1 MKKAYLWIFW
11 IGLVIV
17 LILFPKIVG
26 IYYTNFFIAFA
37 IMAVYSQSINIE
49 LGYTRILNFGH
60 AMFFG
65 MGGYSAAQALSLIPG
80 MPIWGAV
87 LCGLLGG
94 LVLAALLAPL
104 VVRVSG
110 MACAML
116 HVAFNALFF
125 MLAMK
130 VRPLT
135 GGEDGI
141 SGFPIPPLNIAGL
154 ISIDMKDPVN
164 FYYFAT
170 AVLGLS
176 LWLMWYFTKT
186 PFGQVMIA
194 IRDNPKRVNY
204 LGFKVPES
212 KALVYIVGGAF
223 AGVSGSVYAL
233 FQNLFSSDATSG
245 LNSFQPILM
254 TMIGGIGT
262 FIGPIIGSAF
272 FSIVEEVARHYTDR
286 VELVMGVTLIIV
298 ILFAPMGFMGFYRKL
313 KAKWGKAPSL
323 PKI

>member
-1 MKKAYLWIFW
+1 MKKSFKWILG
-11 IGLVIV
+11 IILGLG
-17 LILFPKIVG
+17 LIFIPKIFG
-26 IYYTNFFIAFA
+26 IYYTNFFVAFA
-37 IMAVYSQSINIE
+37 IMAVFSQSINIE

-65 MGGYSAAQALSLIPG
+65 IGGYGAAQALVLIPG
-80 MPIWGAV
+80 MPILGAV
-87 LCGLLGG
+87 LCGFLGG
-94 LVLAALLAPL
+94 ALLALILSPL

-125 MLAMK
+125 MLSLK
-130 VRPLT
+130 LRPIT

-141 SGFPIPPLNIAGL
+141 SGFRIPPFNIPGI
-154 ISIDMKDPVN
+154 ISIDMVNPLN
-164 FYYFAT
+164 FYYFAI
-170 AVLGLS
+170 AILGLS
-176 LWLMWYFTKT
+176 MWLMWYLTKT
-186 PFGQVMIA
+186 PFGQIMIA

-223 AGVSGSVYAL
+223 AGVSGSIYAL

-245 LNSFQPILM
+245 LNSFQPVLM
-254 TMIGGIGT
+254 TMVGGIGT

-272 FSIVEEVARHYTDR
+272 FSLVEEIARRYTDR
-286 VELVMGVTLIIV
+286 VELVMGLTLVIV
-298 ILFAPMGFMGFYRKL
+298 ILFAPMGFMGLYRNL
-313 KAKWGKAPSL
+313 KARWGKAPSL
-323 PKI
+323 FKI

>member
-1 MKKAYLWIFW
+1 MKKAIKWILWIILG
-11 IGLVIV
+11 IGLI
-17 LILFPKIVG
+17 LIPKIFG
-26 IYYTNFFIAFA
+26 IYYTNFFVSLA
-37 IMAVYSQSINIE
+37 IMAVFSQSINIE

-65 MGGYSAAQALSLIPG
+65 MGGYGAAQALALIPG
-80 MPIWGAV
+80 MPILGAV
-87 LCGLLGG
+87 LCGMLGG
-94 LVLAALLAPL
+94 GLLALVLSPL

-130 VRPLT
+130 LRPLT

-141 SGFPIPPLNIAGL
+141 SGFPIPPFNIPGI
-154 ISIDMKDPVN
+154 ISIDMTNPLN
-164 FYYFAT
+164 FYYFAV
-170 AVLGLS
+170 AVLGIS
-176 LWLMWYFTKT
+176 MWLMWYFTKT
-186 PFGQVMIA
+186 PFGQIMIG

-212 KALVYIVGGAF
+212 RALVYIVGGSF
-223 AGVSGSVYAL
+223 AGVSGSMYAL

-245 LNSFQPILM
+245 LNSFQPVLM
-254 TMIGGIGT
+254 TMVGGIGT

-272 FSIVEEVARHYTDR
+272 FSVVEELARRYTER
-286 VELVMGVTLIIV
+286 VELVMGLTLIIV
-298 ILFAPMGFMGFYRKL
+298 ILFAPMGFMGLYRDL
-313 KAKWGKAPSL
+313 KARWGKAPSL